1 MGPDASRP
9 RRPQTSR
16 LGEPDVPQAT
26 SWAPQPGLKRTTL
39 FPSPQSGVLVCRGKS
54 IPPSLGMRPGAYQG
68 EARRRP
74 WEKGLEL
81 SVLLGLGE
89 ERRRESRQGC

>member
-1 MGPDASRP
+1 
-9 RRPQTSR
+9 
-16 LGEPDVPQAT
+16 
-26 SWAPQPGLKRTTL
+26 
-39 FPSPQSGVLVCRGKS
+39 
-54 IPPSLGMRPGAYQG
+54 MRPGAYQG

-89 ERRRESRQGC
+89 ERRREIRQSAGVGRHSGLERSRRQLAGLREWKRALEDQVALTVVMHGDFGPHRLLVGSCYY